1 MVVDTMVFAYALLG
15 VEEFRQDATAILEQ
29 ADTISV
35 PDSFRAEMA
44 NVLWQWIKHRK
55 VSIETALQVM
65 DDTESLI
72 SRTLSGGSLWERA
85 LVLAVNSNHPAYDTY
100 FIAAAEM
107 ENTKVVSFDKKLK
120 EIFPDNVLTA
130 AEFFSSGTKDPRS

>member
-35 PDSFRAEMA
+35 PDSFRVEMT
-44 NVLWQWIKHRK
+44 NVLWQWIKHRG

-72 SRTLSGGSLWERA
+72 GRTLSGENLWERA
-85 LVLAVNSNHPAYDTY
+85 LVLSVNSNHPAYDTY

-107 ENTKVVSFDKKLK
+107 ENAQVVSFDKKLK
-120 EIFPDNVLTA
+120 AIFPDKVLTA
-130 AEFFSSGTKDPRS
+130 AEFLSAGTRI

>member
-15 VEEFRQDATAILEQ
+15 VEEFRQDAITTLEQ
-29 ADTISV
+29 AETISV
-35 PDSFRAEMA
+35 PDSFRVEMA

-72 SRTLSGGSLWERA
+72 SRTLSGDNLWERA
-85 LVLAVNSNHPAYDTY
+85 VALSVSSNHPAYDTY

-107 ENTKVVSFDKKLK
+107 ENTQVVSFDKKLK
-120 EIFPDNVLTA
+120 TIFPDKVLTA
-130 AEFFSSGTKDPRS
+130 AEFLSTGTKT